1 METPKNTYWRFLFKN
16 FFIWIVFL
24 GFAEV
29 LIHIIVTIGGV
40 VSALSQVQSGFKIDI
55 PGLPAFLFSGE
66 LRIYA
71 YAVPAVIFLLFII
84 IDAFISKSI
93 VSGIISSIK
102 PVKPNKGEKKAPERD
117 LEEEKRRFLHFLSV
131 LQREGR
137 LLDFFNEDLSLYE
150 DEQIG
155 AAVRGIQE
163 NCKKAMKKYLDPVP
177 VTEME
182 EGSEIVVEDGF
193 DPDVFKLVGNVTGNP
208 PFKGIVRH
216 RGWKASKQN
225 MPELAKVKDAGV
237 MAPVEI
243 EIQ

>member
-1 METPKNTYWRFLFKN
+1 METPKNTYWKFFFKN
-16 FFIWIVFL
+16 FFIWVAFL
-24 GFAEV
+24 GLSEV
-29 LIHIIVTIGGV
+29 LIYLILALAGV
-40 VSALSQVQSGFKIDI
+40 FSSFSKMPSGLKIDI
-55 PGLPAFLFSGE
+55 HGLPGFIFSE
-66 LRIYA
+66 EFRLYA
-71 YAVPAVIFLLFII
+71 YAIPAVAFFIFVI

-93 VSGIISSIK
+93 TSGIISSLK
-102 PVKPNKGEKKAPERD
+102 PSKPLKGEKKAPERD

-137 LLDFFNEDLSLYE
+137 LLDFFNEDLSVYE

-155 AAVRGIQE
+155 AAVRGIHE
-163 NCKKAMKKYLDPVP
+163 SCKKTMKKYLDPVP
-177 VTEME
+177 VTDKE
-182 EGSEIVVEDGF
+182 EGADIVVEDGF

-225 MPELAKVKDAGV
+225 MPELSKVKDASI

>member
-1 METPKNTYWRFLFKN
+1 MEIPKNTYWRFFFKN

-24 GFAEV
+24 GLAEV
-29 LIHIIVTIGGV
+29 LIHIIMTVSGV
-40 VSALSQVQSGFKIDI
+40 ISALSQLESGLKINL
-55 PGLPAFLFSGE
+55 PGFPTAFLSGE
-66 LRIYA
+66 FRLYA
-71 YAVPAVIFLLFII
+71 YAVPAVVFLIFVI

-93 VSGIISSIK
+93 TSGIVSSLK
-102 PVKPNKGEKKAPERD
+102 PSKPQKGEKKAPERD

-155 AAVRGIQE
+155 AAVRGIHD
-163 NCKKAMKKYLDPVP
+163 NCKKTMKKYLDPVP
-177 VTEME
+177 VTDTE
-182 EGSEIVVEDGF
+182 EGADIVIEDGF

-225 MPELAKVKDAGV
+225 MPELSKVKDASI